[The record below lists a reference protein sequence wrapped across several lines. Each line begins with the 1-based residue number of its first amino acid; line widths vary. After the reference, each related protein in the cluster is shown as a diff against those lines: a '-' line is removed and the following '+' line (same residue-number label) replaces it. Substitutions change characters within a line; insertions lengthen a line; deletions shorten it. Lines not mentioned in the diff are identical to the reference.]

1 MKRFG
6 GFIKIAGKDLSRAII
21 RFPVTVLCLAGIT
34 AISCYLIFINGTP
47 PLVLEKSLLTFA
59 VAAVLTLAAQF
70 AAESIQRLGTLR
82 MAAYAVSIL
91 LAAGFFLLLWPA
103 PSIGPE
109 IGVRSAVTV
118 FALVC
123 AVLWLPSVQGRTDF
137 NRVALIHFKAVFT
150 SVLYAAVLSGGI
162 AAILAAVDI
171 LLFNVD
177 SDVYL
182 YMLSFVW
189 FFFAGVCDLS
199 LLPEFGSAPDAERE
213 ERAGKYPRFLE
224 ILVSYIAIPLMGAY
238 TAVLAAYFVKIL
250 ITHKWPSGQL
260 GPLVLAYSAVGLLLF
275 VLVSLPQ
282 NRFAVWYRRL
292 FPKAL
297 IPVVILQL
305 VSVGIRLRAY
315 GVTES
320 RYYLALFGVFS
331 IVIGIVLSI
340 RPVSGN
346 RLIALLAAGFAIA
359 SIIPPMDA
367 FTVSRH
373 SQISRLESILQ
384 SEGML
389 SGGVLTPKSDASQ
402 ETKKESTSILSYLDR
417 HDDLGKIA
425 WLPEDFNIYQDM
437 KTTFGFESTYS
448 GYDPNTQYMQ
458 FSIEPNT
465 PISISGY
472 DISVDLYS
480 NRYDSTGQPIDFTV
494 RGQEYRL
501 SVSRLSDNDARVSVQ
516 TADGTELVGTCL
528 YDFAAALTDTTS
540 GSKGEL
546 PAGNLTL
553 DAEQNGYRLRIIFQ
567 NISMET
573 GSSGIN
579 MDYSMTVLFGAP

>member
-6 GFIKIAGKDLSRAII
+6 GFIKVAGKDLSRGVA
-21 RFPVTVLCLAGIT
+21 RFPLTVLCLAGIT
-34 AISCYLIFINGTP
+34 AISCYLIFIDETP
-47 PLVLEKSLLTFA
+47 PLVLEKLLLTFV
-59 VAAVLTLAAQF
+59 VAAVLTLATQF
-70 AAESIQRLGTLR
+70 AVENIPRLRALR
-82 MAAYAVSIL
+82 GVAYIASIL

-118 FALVC
+118 FALIC
-123 AVLWLPSVQGRTDF
+123 AVLWLPSIRDKTDF

-162 AAILAAVDI
+162 AAILGAVDI

-177 SDVYL
+177 RDVYL

-199 LLPEFGSAPDAERE
+199 LLPEFGSEPDAERE

-224 ILVSYIAIPLMGAY
+224 ILVSYIAVPLMGAY
-238 TAVLAAYFVKIL
+238 TAVLTAYFIKIL

-260 GPLVLAYSAVGLLLF
+260 GPLVLAYSAVGLFLF
-275 VLVSLPQ
+275 VLASLPQ
-282 NRFAVWYRRL
+282 NRFATWYRRL

-305 VSVGIRLRAY
+305 VSVGIRLKAY

-331 IVIGIVLSI
+331 IVIGIVLSF

-346 RLIALLAAGFAIA
+346 RLIALLAAGFAIV

-373 SQISRLESILQ
+373 SQISRLETILQ

-389 SGGVLTPKSDASQ
+389 SGGVLTPKPDASQ

-417 HDDLGKIA
+417 HDALGKVA
-425 WLPEDFNIYQDM
+425 WLPENFELYQDM
-437 KTTFGFESTYS
+437 EATFGFESTYS
-448 GYDPNTQYMQ
+448 GYDPYTKYLQV
-458 FSIEPNT
+458 SIEPNV
-465 PISISGY
+465 PISVSGY
-472 DISVDLYS
+472 DISVGLYS
-480 NRYDSTGQPIDFTV
+480 NRYDSAGQPIDFTV
-494 RGQEYRL
+494 RDKEYRL
-501 SVSRLSDNDARVSVQ
+501 SVSRLSDSDARVSVK
-516 TADGTELVGTCL
+516 TADGTELVGTNL
-528 YDFAAALTDTTS
+528 YDFAKTFADTAP
-540 GSKGEL
+540 GSMQEL
-546 PAGNLTL
+546 PAEKLTL
-553 DAEQNGYRLRIIFQ
+553 DTEQNGYRLRIVFQ
-567 NISMET
+567 NISVET
-573 GSSGIN
+573 GSSEIG
-579 MDYSMTVLFGAP
+579 MDYSMAVLFGAP